1 MIAICFLCKTLP
13 EFVVLATTST
23 RGVNNRTNTTLYLS
37 VQMKTLLRIIAMT
50 TLVIVCAGSVNPA
63 FATLGLCTPDC
74 DSNSWVGPST
84 TNLTL
89 PSGCVVRVTY
99 YKRFACGQ
107 YYDTQ
112 IQDIEPLNS
121 LCSGTSVADMVHAVE
136 DAILIA
142 NPMGFPAI
150 PVDSCTTRWRISRA
164 SCWRLTPE
172 DQEFQWGRYL
182 PCADTSP
189 LRCCLVLFQICRTG
203 SGYTVTRTGSNST
216 SPNCVDY
223 GGFSCTFVCP

>member
-1 MIAICFLCKTLP
+1 MPRSRSL
-13 EFVVLATTST
+13 
-23 RGVNNRTNTTLYLS
+23 LS
-37 VQMKTLLRIIAMT
+37 VVVFAAALTLFCTMSAVAGTPSLPKVPSPAM
-50 TLVIVCAGSVNPA
+50 P
-63 FATLGLCTPDC
+63 FALGLCTPDC
-74 DSNSWVGPST
+74 TTDTWTGPYT
-84 TNLTL
+84 VNLTL

-99 YKRFACGQ
+99 YFRTACNQ
-107 YYDTQ
+107 YRDVQ

-142 NPMGFPAI
+142 NPMGFPSVPI
-150 PVDSCTTRWRISRA
+150 DSCVTHWRISRA

-172 DQEFQWGRYL
+172 DQEFQWGRYV

-189 LRCCLVLFQICRTG
+189 LRCCLVRFEVCRDENG
-203 SGYTVTRTGSNST
+203 VYTVTRTGSNST

-223 GGFSCTFVCP
+223 GGYECTFVCP